1 MPVNIVIQV
10 PQTTKWQPQN
20 ATGFINSFLERYQ
33 FDFREN
39 YQQIFLEMH
48 ATRIGIMWQIFLGG
62 ENDPDAITAMV
73 LTYYPDARVTPFYL
87 PFPDF
92 PVHSKTAMFY
102 RPKDVPQLV
111 PMVAEAE
118 MFRGQNDPLIAITN
132 AVSNLQQNEVLVY
145 GIQTFEYKKHKRGL
159 FNRALLAFAKNLQR
173 QNNPMRYVEPS
184 RIEKLVDE
192 KLQRKLASVRFYVN
206 FFTPNPA
213 RFHILDTVAG
223 AIATMSDY
231 GVLNSYVPFQYTP
244 QNFDD
249 FYENDFDIRYD
260 KKFDNKTF
268 DQSFL
273 VVNASE
279 LATLWHLPHD
289 QITSPIIGWIPQED
303 NTCVP
308 EELHNIEGIH
318 IGKSCDIDVHLPT
331 DDRTT
336 HTMIIGRNGTGKSS
350 LMHRMIHEDI
360 KSGRGLC
367 VIDPQGNLIPQILQA
382 SIPDERLD
390 DVVILDPSME
400 IDGTRYPPPINP
412 LFKTDGDMSLNIL
425 GMIERVYG
433 DFTGTRMEYLLQ
445 MALRMLSEEDHPTLM
460 GVSKL
465 FSDPK
470 YARKLVNEADSINL
484 EKQWNDFAEK
494 SVKNQADMT
503 FPLFTR
509 LNRFYDSNQALAV
522 TCHPNSLNLRE
533 LVQNNK
539 IILVNLGSKG
549 NKLDEGVRKILGSTI
564 VTQIEAIA
572 KSGAITD
579 PPYLL
584 YVDEAQNFVDTPID
598 RMLAEV
604 RQHGLGLILANQ
616 FLHQFTS
623 DVQDAIEGNV
633 GTMFSFEIGRGDAR
647 AMKHYMTTFEADDL
661 TSLGKFKSAVSMRYN
676 NNRQPSFLL
685 ETLPPP
691 GSDMDETVASARE
704 LEVRRRSV
712 ENYTPKSYDEVI
724 TWVRETYVTGSDQ
737 QPDTDEPED
746 DDFTEDNP
754 DTTDEQND
762 DEET

>member
-1 MPVNIVIQV
+1 MSVNIVIRM
-10 PQTTKWQPQN
+10 PKDTKWN
-20 ATGFINSFLERYQ
+20 AQTASGFIHSFLERYS
-33 FDFREN
+33 FNFREGFE
-39 YQQIFLEMH
+39 QCFLEMH
-48 ATRIGIMWQIFLGG
+48 VSSMGILWQIFITQ
-62 ENDPDAITAMV
+62 ENNPDALTSMV
-73 LTYYPDARVTPFYL
+73 KAYYPEAEVTPIQL
-87 PFPDF
+87 PYPDF
-92 PVHSKTAMFY
+92 PIYSKTAMFY
-102 RPKDVPQLV
+102 RPQQIPELA
-111 PMVAEAE
+111 PMVVEAE
-118 MFRGQNDPLIAITN
+118 VYRANQDPLISLTN
-132 AVSNLQQNEVLVY
+132 AMSVLNDDELLIYTVQ
-145 GIQTFEYKKHKRGL
+145 IHEYVKKSKGF
-159 FNRALLAFAKNLQR
+159 FNRALSEFIKHIQR
-173 QNNPMRYVEPS
+173 QNNPLGYLQPNK
-184 RIEKLVDE
+184 IEEMIDKKLE
-192 KLQRKLASVRFYVN
+192 RKINPVRFFIN
-206 FFTPNPA
+206 LFTPNTE
-213 RFHILDTVAG
+213 RFHVLDTIAG
-223 AIATMSDY
+223 SIANASDL
-231 GVLNSYVPFQYTP
+231 GVLNTYKTSLYTP
-244 QNFDD
+244 NSYED
-249 FYENDFDIRYD
+249 FYDNDFERRYD
-260 KKFDNKTF
+260 DTF
-268 DQSFL
+268 GRQGFVESFL
-273 VVNASE
+273 AVNASE

-289 QITSPIIGWIPQED
+289 QMTSPKIAWLPQEVD
-303 NTCVP
+303 TCLP
-308 EELHNIEGIH
+308 EELHNVKGIH
-318 IGKSCDIDVHLPT
+318 IGKSCDLDVHLPT

-336 HTMIIGRNGTGKSS
+336 HTMIIGKNGTGKSS

-360 KSGRGLC
+360 KAGRGLC

-412 LFKTDGDMSLNIL
+412 LFKTEGDVSLNIL

-433 DFTGTRMEYLLQ
+433 EFSGTRMEYLLQ
-445 MALRMLSEEDHPTLM
+445 MALRMMSEEAHPTLM

-522 TCHPNSLNLRE
+522 TCHPNPLNLRE

-572 KSGAITD
+572 KSGAITA

-623 DVQDAIEGNV
+623 EVQDAIEGNV

-647 AMKHYMTTFEADDL
+647 AMKHYMTTFEAEDL

-685 ETLPPP
+685 ETMPPP
-691 GSDMDETVASARE
+691 GSDMDETTASARE

-724 TWVRETYVTGSDQ
+724 TWVREQYVTGSDE